1 MRANEVVE
9 EFMRLSNPLDYGPR
23 NLRTRVTQTSPT
35 SLLRDQ
41 GYGRKIAHETYAPVP
56 SARGSQR
63 TIPYP
68 HVSMSPSFNRP
79 WGGDWEPSSSGR
91 SSGSSQDSPLMN
103 AVITYTTYRQRKK
116 QQKALAAAEAADLA
130 AQAHAKA
137 LAQQQGIPAPPGA
150 KGGPLPPP
158 PAPVPIAPTSW
169 TLQKP
174 YIPPA
179 YLPPLPPAK
188 GFSPPPHT
196 SPPSSGGFA
205 PPYTPPANLPPL
217 PTKSLQPPAPP
228 PPTPASWSAPPHVP
242 PPAPKGF
249 PPPNVSVFNNPP
261 PPPPQPVATV
271 LPTIAPVAATVQKVR
286 NKDEV
291 TITGTA
297 GVAPQ
302 EQGTKRKNRSA
313 RQTM

>member
-35 SLLRDQ
+35 ALLRDQ

-56 SARGSQR
+56 SAGGSQR
-63 TIPYP
+63 TLPYP
-68 HVSMSPSFNRP
+68 HASVSPSFKRP

-179 YLPPLPPAK
+179 
-188 GFSPPPHT
+188 
-196 SPPSSGGFA
+196 
-205 PPYTPPANLPPL
+205 NLPPL
-217 PTKSLQPPAPP
+217 PTKSLQPPAPL

-249 PPPNVSVFNNPP
+249 PPPNVAVFNNPP

-286 NKDEV
+286 NKDDV
-291 TITGTA
+291 TVTGTA

-302 EQGTKRKNRSA
+302 DRGTKRKNRSA